1 MALPFLPGNS
11 FNPRLGKEKFHL
23 SHHFDC
29 NNEIP
34 MWVGE
39 RKPDVGGETRLGQD
53 TRKMHSQIPAGEGSP
68 LPAWLAFD
76 RQVLSFDAFFQE
88 AVIER
93 REEQFRVRECKIYF
107 YLEDD
112 SIQVIEPRLRNSGVP
127 QGTLIRRHRIPKPAP
142 QDDLFYT
149 AEDFNIG
156 VELSL
161 YGKVFKITGC
171 DQFTENFLKKLGV
184 GINLP
189 EKVPSDPYMSHRK
202 ALDESCQPLRP
213 YQRVDTLK
221 QFLDHDGHVLRF
233 YCYWD
238 DSDSMFGDS
247 REMVLHYFLADD
259 TIEIREVVP
268 ANAGR
273 DAPSVFLRRSR
284 LPKGVVPLKK
294 PGEMTP
300 RTVLNVFGPMGQG
313 GRYILD
319 PLKTGEV
326 NVDYYSDAD
335 LKIGNVVNVWGRK
348 FILCDMDDFTKEFY
362 RTKYDMNDFAPVQYK
377 APPGAKQDK
386 EIPPYN
392 GFGGEEDS
400 LGNCFKLIPEP
411 PKGDFVKF
419 MLKDRCAL
427 DSNILRFSAK
437 LVSKKPT
444 DQDRLFIISY
454 YLSDDTISVFEPPQ
468 RNSGIIGGGFLHRS
482 QVKKPNQ
489 PLFSNKMSEH
499 YTAEDLYIGAQ
510 VEFNCFVFKIV
521 DADEYAVAYMEANQ
535 GDFTQSSVSN
545 IVHKLRAL
553 AAGKI
558 DEVGNFFVRNDPDG
572 SGTVPYEQFK
582 ALIIKLTNGA
592 LVEHE
597 VISLARSYS
606 TAADSSLDLNALSA
620 MAQDSLRKANFEA
633 FDHLQRLFVHHDDD
647 RNGYIDP
654 TLLRCAVKSLHVP
667 IADDVLAAIV
677 HKMGKDAKGFVQY
690 DELLERINWRKNPQP
705 PLQFEMNRRSV
716 ERVVPP
722 PTESVAAINYNQLLK
737 DLFPEGIAG
746 ARQEAADAG
755 QIAGGVPGED
765 IAPKDP
771 SRC

>member
-1 MALPFLPGNS
+1 
-11 FNPRLGKEKFHL
+11 
-23 SHHFDC
+23 
-29 NNEIP
+29 

-39 RKPDVGGETRLGQD
+39 RKPDVGGDKRLGQD

-88 AVIER
+88 AVNER
-93 REEQFRVRECKIYF
+93 REEQFRVRECKVYF

-127 QGTLIRRHRIPKPAP
+127 QGTLIRRHRIPKPQP
-142 QDDLFYT
+142 QDDMYYT
-149 AEDFNIG
+149 VEDFNVG
-156 VELSL
+156 VEISL

-184 GINLP
+184 AVSLP
-189 EKVPSDPYMSHRK
+189 DKIPPDPYMSHRK

-213 YQRVDTLK
+213 YERVDTLK
-221 QFLDHDGHVLRF
+221 QFLDHDSHVLRF

-335 LKIGNVVNVWGRK
+335 LKIGNIVNVWGRK
-348 FILCDMDDFTKEFY
+348 FVLCDMDDFTREFY
-362 RTKYDMNDFAPVQYK
+362 KSKYGLNDSSFTPLQYK
-377 APPGAKQDK
+377 APPVPKQDK
-386 EIPPYN
+386 EIPPFN

-419 MLKDRCAL
+419 MMKDRCAL

-437 LVSKKPT
+437 LISKKET
-444 DQDRLFIISY
+444 DKDRLFIISY

-468 RNSGIIGGGFLHRS
+468 RNSGIIGGGFLHRTK
-482 QVKKPNQ
+482 VKKPNQ

-499 YTAEDLYIGAQ
+499 YEATDLYIGAIL
-510 VEFNCFVFKIV
+510 EFNSFVFKII

-535 GDFTQSSVSN
+535 GDFVQSSVRN
-545 IVHKLRAL
+545 IVQKLRAMG
-553 AAGKI
+553 AGKI
-558 DEVGNFFVRNDPDG
+558 DEVRNFFVRNDPDG
-572 SGTVPYEQFK
+572 SGTVAYDQFK
-582 ALIIKLTNGA
+582 ILVNKLTNNA

-597 VISLARSYS
+597 IISLARAYS
-606 TAADSSLDLNALSA
+606 LAVEDPLDINALAA
-620 MAQDSLRKANFEA
+620 MAQESLRKNNFEA
-633 FDHLQRLFVHHDDD
+633 FDHLQRLCLHHDDN
-647 RNGYIDP
+647 RNGFIDP
-654 TLLRCAVKSLHVP
+654 TLLRCAMRSLHVP
-667 IADDVLAAIV
+667 IEDSVLAAIV
-677 HKMGKDAKGFVQY
+677 HKLNKNDKGFVRY
-690 DELLERINWRKNPQP
+690 DELLERINWRKNPQSA
-705 PLQFEMNRRSV
+705 LQFQMNRQSV

-722 PTESVAAINYNQLLK
+722 PTESVAAINYDQLLK
-737 DLFPEGIAG
+737 DLFPEGISG
-746 ARQEAADAG
+746 ARQESADAG
-755 QIAGGVPGED
+755 QMAGGNPGED
-765 IAPKDP
+765 VMPADA